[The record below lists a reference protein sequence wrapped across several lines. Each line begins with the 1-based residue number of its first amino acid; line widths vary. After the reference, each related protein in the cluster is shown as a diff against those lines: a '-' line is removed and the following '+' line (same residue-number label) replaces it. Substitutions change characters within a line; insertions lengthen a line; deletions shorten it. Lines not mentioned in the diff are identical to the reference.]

1 MFYYIHTCRNDA
13 RTKAK
18 NPGALTTTKP
28 TKIPIGLKLHRIPK
42 QKTMFFNERPTSDQ
56 DLTVKIFSSHYKF
69 SHCCDPQRWNMAF

>member
-1 MFYYIHTCRNDA
+1 MHKGNEMQILWHIIYLKHLKKEIENKNCNNMFYCIHTCRNDA

-42 QKTMFFNERPTSDQ
+42 
-56 DLTVKIFSSHYKF
+56 
-69 SHCCDPQRWNMAF
+69 